1 MSRYLSLLS
10 KGKRGFALV
19 EIMVVLV
26 ILVVLGAVYFGLRG
40 NSEKQ
45 KPAFKG
51 QAQTTLGKAK
61 QAGESV
67 ACRNNLNQLRQMIQ
81 MESMGGGP
89 PAKLSKQ
96 WGVPLQCPV
105 SGYDYVY
112 DPNTGQVSCKTPGHQ
127 DY

>member
-1 MSRYLSLLS
+1 MSRCLSLLS
-10 KGKRGFALV
+10 KENRGFALV

-40 NSEKQ
+40 NSNKQ
-45 KPAFKG
+45 KPAFEG

-67 ACRNNLNQLRQMIQ
+67 ACRNNLNQLRQMIH
-81 MESMGGGP
+81 MESMEGSL
-89 PAKLSKQ
+89 PAKLSEK

-112 DPNTGQVSCKTPGHQ
+112 GPNTGQVSCKTPGHE